1 MSEITDGYIQD
12 VKICRDELAGLETAL
27 LKEYGGLVRAG
38 RAECQERIAALFS
51 AVSQAKECM
60 DEAMVLVWPVGPVKP

>member
-27 LKEYGGLVRAG
+27 LKEYGGLVRAD
-38 RAECQERIAALFS
+38 RVECLAGVAALFS
-51 AVSQAKECM
+51 VVSQAREYM
-60 DEAMVLVWPVGPVKP
+60 DEAMALVRPVGPVKP